1 MIFHSFEFISIFLPI
16 ALFLYYSTGLFRKSN
31 ISMAVLASCSLV
43 FYGYGNWFNL
53 LVFVPSII
61 ANFALGLLLRKR
73 RSKGVLGLAVALNL
87 GALGYFKYTNF
98 LIANIAPLMPS
109 AVTPLTIILPIG
121 ISFFTFQQIAY
132 LVDVYGGKVEETNF
146 IRYLLFVSFFPKVT
160 MGPITRHGE
169 MLQQF
174 APGNGISRFKV
185 NNFSLGVMWFTM
197 GLAKKVLIAP
207 QCAPWAN
214 AVFDHHGTISL
225 AEAWIGALA
234 YTMQLYFD
242 FSGYSDMAIGIAKFF
257 NIQIPQNFLSPYKAS
272 TIADFWRRWHITL
285 SSFLRDYIYIP
296 LGGNRTGKVRRA
308 VNVLVTMLLAGLW
321 HGANWTFVIWG
332 GYHGLLIVL
341 NNVWSNL
348 GKKLPLSLARGL
360 TFIAV
365 LVGWVFFRSRSIHH
379 AGEIL
384 KSMVDVRSFRMEAL
398 TLIPG
403 GFYEVAFLMCLLFFV
418 NIAPNSTAF
427 LTEQRMGR
435 GYAVA
440 CAALFFICMLSMNQD
455 VLTKVPTVF
464 LYRNF

>member
-1 MIFHSFEFISIFLPI
+1 
-16 ALFLYYSTGLFRKSN
+16 
-31 ISMAVLASCSLV
+31 MAILVLCSLV

-53 LVFVPSII
+53 LVLIPSII
-61 ANFALGLLLRKR
+61 TNFIFGLFLRKKPN
-73 RSKGVLGLAVALNL
+73 KGVLGLAIALNL

-98 LIANIAPLMPS
+98 LIANIAPFMPS
-109 AVTPLTIILPIG
+109 SLAPLNIILPIG

-132 LVDVYGGKVEETNF
+132 LVDIYSGKVEETNF

-174 APGNGISRFKV
+174 VPGNGISRFNV

-197 GLAKKVLIAP
+197 GLAKKVLIAD

-214 AVFDHHGTISL
+214 AVFDHYGTISL

-257 NIQIPQNFLSPYKAS
+257 NIHIPQNFLSPYKAS
-272 TIADFWRRWHITL
+272 SIADFWRRWHITL
-285 SSFLRDYIYIP
+285 SLFLRDYIYIP
-296 LGGNRTGKVRRA
+296 LGGNRAGRFRRSI
-308 VNVLVTMLLAGLW
+308 NIMVTMLLAGLW

-341 NNVWSNL
+341 NNIWSNL
-348 GKKLPLSLARGL
+348 GRKLPLSLARGL

-365 LVGWVFFRSRSIHH
+365 LVGWVFFRSRSINH
-379 AGEIL
+379 AFDIL
-384 KSMVDVRSFRMEAL
+384 KSMVNLHSFRTEAL

-403 GFYEVAFLMCLLFFV
+403 GFYEIAFLILLLIFV
-418 NIAPNSTAF
+418 NVAPNSTAL
-427 LTEQRMGR
+427 LTEKRMKKR
-435 GYAVA
+435 YAFA
-440 CAALFFICMLSMNQD
+440 CAVIFFICMLSMNQD